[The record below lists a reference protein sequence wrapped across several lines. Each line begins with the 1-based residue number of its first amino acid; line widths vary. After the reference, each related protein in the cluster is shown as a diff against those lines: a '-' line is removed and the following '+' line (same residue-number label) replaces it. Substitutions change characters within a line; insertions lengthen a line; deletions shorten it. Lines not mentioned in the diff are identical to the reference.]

1 MTPDRASNIQDE
13 FFNRARRDAHP
24 VTIFLTNGKKLQG
37 RIRAFD
43 KFTVVVEINRQEQMI
58 FKHAISTVA
67 LGRPHP
73 DRGPGDGDA
82 SSSEPA
88 ESGE

>member
-13 FFNRARRDAHP
+13 FFNRARREAHP

-67 LGRPHP
+67 IGRPHP
-73 DRGPGDGDA
+73 DRGLDSEAAPPPADDA
-82 SSSEPA
+82 E
-88 ESGE
+88 G